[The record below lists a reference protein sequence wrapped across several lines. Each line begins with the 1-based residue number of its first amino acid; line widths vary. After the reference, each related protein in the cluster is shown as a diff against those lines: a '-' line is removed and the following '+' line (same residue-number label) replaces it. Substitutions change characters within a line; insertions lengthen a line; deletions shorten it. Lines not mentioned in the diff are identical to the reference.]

1 MPECIRKFSTNN
13 NKIEAQVYI
22 ISAINCT
29 EPPYPV
35 RNNDLGT
42 YNWTDP
48 TGKGPRP
55 YATAVKYFCPRE
67 NWGYPS
73 NGENEKV
80 IFCQKDGTW
89 SNSMD
94 IETCM
99 SK

>member
-1 MPECIRKFSTNN
+1 MSSMYTS
-13 NKIEAQVYI
+13 
-22 ISAINCT
+22 SAINCT
-29 EPPYPV
+29 EAPYPV

-48 TGKGPRP
+48 TGYGPRP

-80 IFCQKDGTW
+80 IYCQKDGSW
-89 SNSMD
+89 SNVMD
-94 IETCM
+94 IETCI
-99 SK
+99 SKCNY